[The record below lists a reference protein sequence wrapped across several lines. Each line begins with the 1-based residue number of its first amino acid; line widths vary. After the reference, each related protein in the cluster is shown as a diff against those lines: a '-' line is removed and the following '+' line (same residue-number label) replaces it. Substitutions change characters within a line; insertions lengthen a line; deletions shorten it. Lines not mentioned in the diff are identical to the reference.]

1 MAVATDIIS
10 RLDTGQKVSGVA
22 HIALIAWVMLFDLF
36 QAPDRAPSIPV
47 TDVALISSEE
57 FAALSAPASAP
68 PPPAPA
74 AEPQPDPEPAPAITP
89 PPPLAPAPE
98 PEPEPAPPPPVPT
111 PDPAPQ
117 PQPEPEP
124 AAPSTGVIFSPQTT
138 PGASQRPRPR
148 PVDRVA
154 PVPTEAPPEDAQTDL
169 AAQPATTPDPGDE
182 QSAPLEEQPETAPPE
197 ATTEIVTEAT
207 ETDDSST
214 ERAAAAPNISQRP
227 RPRPDRP
234 APAPEP
240 EPEPAQTAAAP
251 DPTPPAPTPTPDP
264 EPAAPPADAINDAL
278 AAALAESAAP
288 GPVSTGL
295 SASQADAL
303 RLAIQQCWNI
313 VSLSTEALQ
322 VTVTV
327 GFSMTP
333 SAMPEQGTIRV
344 VGASGGS
351 EAAINQ
357 AFEVARRAIIRCA
370 GDGYGLPPEQYD
382 AWRDIE
388 ITFNPE
394 GMRLR

>member
-36 QAPDRAPSIPV
+36 QAPDTASSIPV

-68 PPPAPA
+68 PPPAPEP
-74 AEPQPDPEPAPAITP
+74 EPQPQPEIAAPAPIVPQPTPEPA
-89 PPPLAPAPE
+89 
-98 PEPEPAPPPPVPT
+98 PEPAPPPPTPEPT
-111 PDPAPQ
+111 PEPAT
-117 PQPEPEP
+117 QPEPEP

-169 AAQPATTPDPGDE
+169 AAQPATTPDPGEE
-182 QSAPLEEQPETAPPE
+182 QSAPVEEQPETAPPE

-234 APAPEP
+234 TPAP
-240 EPEPAQTAAAP
+240 EPEPAQTATA
-251 DPTPPAPTPTPDP
+251 PAPTPEPTPTPAPQPDP
-264 EPAAPPADAINDAL
+264 EPADAPADAINDAL

-288 GPVSTGL
+288 SAPVSAGL

-351 EAAINQ
+351 EAAVNQ

-370 GDGYGLPPEQYD
+370 GDGYGLPTEQYD